1 MAQNEQVSEAPV
13 SNAKKGS
20 SKMVMVMGVAVLAM
34 AGVCAYVLMGA
45 RGAQGATA
53 AAPEEAKAVMSKQ
66 EQYLPMDP
74 PFVVN
79 FRDDQS
85 MRFLQVGVSLMSHDA
100 AALAAAKDADPVI
113 RNALVMLFSSQDYT
127 ILSDAAGKQKLQA
140 QALAAV
146 RKIVGERL
154 GRPGI
159 EALYFTSFVM
169 Q

>member
-1 MAQNEQVSEAPV
+1 MAQNEQVTETPGYP
-13 SNAKKGS
+13 AKKGS
-20 SKMVMVMGVAVLAM
+20 SKTVMIMGVALLALGG
-34 AGVCAYVLMGA
+34 ACAYLLLGPRANHGDGLAEPKV
-45 RGAQGATA
+45 
-53 AAPEEAKAVMSKQ
+53 VMSKQ
-66 EQYLPMDP
+66 EQYLAMDP

-79 FRDDQS
+79 FKDDQS

-100 AALAAAKDADPVI
+100 ASLAAAKEADPVI

-140 QALAAV
+140 EALAAV
-146 RKIVGERL
+146 QKIVEKRL
-154 GRPGI
+154 GRPGV

>member
-1 MAQNEQVSEAPV
+1 MAQNEQTTETTNAPQ
-13 SNAKKGS
+13 KKGG
-20 SKMVMVMGVAVLAM
+20 SKVVIIMGVALLALGG
-34 AGVCAYVLMGA
+34 AVAYLLLGRSA
-45 RGAQGATA
+45 HGNT
-53 AAPEEAKAVMSKQ
+53 PEEPKVVLSKQ
-66 EQYLPMDP
+66 EQYLAMDP

-79 FRDDQS
+79 FKDDQS

-100 AALAAAKDADPVI
+100 AALAAAKEAEPVI
-113 RNALVMLFSSQDYT
+113 RNAMVMLFSSQDYT

-140 QALAAV
+140 DALAAV
-146 RKIVGERL
+146 RKIVEQRL

>member
-13 SNAKKGS
+13 FNAKKGS
-20 SKMVMVMGVAVLAM
+20 SKTVMVMGVAVLAM
-34 AGVCAYVLMGA
+34 AGVCAYVLLGT
-45 RGAQGATA
+45 RGAQGTT
-53 AAPEEAKAVMSKQ
+53 AAPEEPKAVMSKQ

-113 RNALVMLFSSQDYT
+113 RNALVMLFSSQDYS

>member
-1 MAQNEQVSEAPV
+1 MAQNEQTTESVGTPAR
-13 SNAKKGS
+13 KGF
-20 SKMVMVMGVAVLAM
+20 SKVVLVMGVALLGLGGACGFLLLGPRGAHN
-34 AGVCAYVLMGA
+34 AGVQEEPKVLL
-45 RGAQGATA
+45 
-53 AAPEEAKAVMSKQ
+53 SKQ
-66 EQYLPMDP
+66 EQYLAMDP

-79 FRDDQS
+79 FKDDQS

-100 AALAAAKDADPVI
+100 AALASAKEAEPVI

-146 RKIVGERL
+146 RKIVQDRL
-154 GRPGI
+154 GRPGV

>member
-1 MAQNEQVSEAPV
+1 MAQNEQVSETTASAP
-13 SNAKKGS
+13 KKGS
-20 SKMVMVMGVAVLAM
+20 SKLVLIMGVALLAM
-34 AGVCAYVLMGA
+34 AGVCAYVLLGA
-45 RGAQGATA
+45 RAPHEGATA
-53 AAPEEAKAVMSKQ
+53 GAPKVAMSKQ
-66 EQYLPMDP
+66 EQYMPLDP

-100 AALAAAKDADPVI
+100 ASLAAAKDAEPVI

-146 RKIVGERL
+146 RKIVNDRL
-154 GRPGI
+154 GRPGV

>member
-1 MAQNEQVSEAPV
+1 MAQNEQTTE
-13 SNAKKGS
+13 
-20 SKMVMVMGVAVLAM
+20 
-34 AGVCAYVLMGA
+34 
-45 RGAQGATA
+45 TA
-53 AAPEEAKAVMSKQ
+53 AAPQKKGGSKVVIIMGVALLALGGTAPAEPKVVLSKQ

-79 FRDDQS
+79 FKDDQS

-100 AALAAAKDADPVI
+100 AALASAKEAEPVI
-113 RNALVMLFSSQDYT
+113 RNAMVMLFSSQDYT

-140 QALAAV
+140 DALAAV
-146 RKIVGERL
+146 RKIVEQRL

>member
-1 MAQNEQVSEAPV
+1 MAQNEQIAEGAVVAPQ
-13 SNAKKGS
+13 KGT
-20 SKMVMVMGVAVLAM
+20 SKTVMVMGVALLAM
-34 AGVCAYVLMGA
+34 AGVCAYVLLGA
-45 RGAQGATA
+45 RGEHAKPA
-53 AAPEEAKAVMSKQ
+53 EEPKVAMSKQ
-66 EQYLPMDP
+66 ELYQPLDP

-79 FRDDQS
+79 FKDDQS

-146 RKIVGERL
+146 QKIVEQRL
-154 GRPGI
+154 GRPGV

>member
-1 MAQNEQVSEAPV
+1 MAQNEQTTETASVPQ
-13 SNAKKGS
+13 KKGG
-20 SKMVMVMGVAVLAM
+20 SKVVVIMGVAVLAL
-34 AGVCAYVLMGA
+34 AGACGYLVLG
-45 RGAQGATA
+45 RGAHDQA
-53 AAPEEAKAVMSKQ
+53 AAQEPKVEMSKQ
-66 EQYLPMDP
+66 EQYLAMDP

-79 FRDDQS
+79 FKDDQS
-85 MRFLQVGVSLMSHDA
+85 MRFLQVGVSLMSHDPA
-100 AALAAAKDADPVI
+100 SLTAAKEAEPVI

-140 QALAAV
+140 EALASV
-146 RKIVGERL
+146 RKIVEQRL